1 MNFYNYYKIGRFIF
15 ALTVFVSFHMVG
27 LLTKIPV
34 LFFILLIYVFIV
46 LIRLLIRSERFFYA
60 DFILDIIF
68 ISSILY
74 FHINAY
80 SFLSLIYLLPIFF
93 GSVLIKGRIAFFF
106 PLFACFMYAISYYL
120 DESILSKEA
129 IFNFSLHGLSFVA
142 IAFAGNAMRD
152 KLENQEKYIKKLED
166 EKIKMESYRRLYRI
180 SADLAHELRNP
191 LATISSAA
199 QLLKEG
205 RNDTELIEMLSVEAK
220 RLSNLA
226 NDFLVYSRPS
236 EAPQE
241 SVDIA
246 DIIKV
251 LVAHK
256 NNSKKLI
263 LDIENNA
270 VVQGNRTYLEVATD
284 NIIKNAIEA
293 ARSTVII
300 TIRTE
305 KKNLIIDIDDD
316 GAGFDDRHID
326 RIFEPFFT
334 TKKTGTG
341 LGLAISYRIIESFGG
356 TITYST
362 SSMGGAKFTIIMP
375 VFEEG

>member
-27 LLTKIPV
+27 LLAKIPV

-129 IFNFSLHGLSFVA
+129 IFNFALHGLSFVA

-375 VFEEG
+375 VFKEG

>member
-27 LLTKIPV
+27 LLAKIPV

-120 DESILSKEA
+120 GESILSKEA
-129 IFNFSLHGLSFVA
+129 IFNFALHGLSFVA

-375 VFEEG
+375 VFKEG

>member
-316 GAGFDDRHID
+316 GAGFDDKHID